1 MKLHELKYTEGARK
15 ARKRV
20 GRGTSSG
27 TGKTSSRGQK
37 GQGARS
43 GGGKKPGFEGGQ
55 TPLFMRLPKRGFT
68 NFNRKEYAIVNRDA
82 LTKFEDGAIVNVDT
96 LKAAGIIKKEL
107 DGIKVLGNGK
117 VEKKLTVQA
126 TKFSKSAVAAIE
138 AAGGKTEVI

>member
-1 MKLHELKYTEGARK
+1 MKLHELQYTEGARK
-15 ARKRV
+15 TRKRV

-27 TGKTSSRGQK
+27 TGKTAGRGQK

-68 NFNRKEYAIVNRDA
+68 NFNKLEYAIVNLDQLNTFEAGTVVCPKA
-82 LTKFEDGAIVNVDT
+82 LKE
-96 LKAAGIIKKEL
+96 AGLIKKEL
-107 DGIKVLGNGK
+107 DGGKVLGNGTL
-117 VEKKLTVQA
+117 EKAINVKA
-126 TKFSKSAVAAIE
+126 HKFSKSALAAIE